1 MTGRPPQSKT
11 NGAHAAE
18 VADFNQFGGW
28 EGAKNDG
35 QPHASR

>member
-18 VADFNQFGGW
+18 VADLDPVGGW
-28 EGAKNDG
+28 EGTKNDG
-35 QPHASR
+35 QPHACR